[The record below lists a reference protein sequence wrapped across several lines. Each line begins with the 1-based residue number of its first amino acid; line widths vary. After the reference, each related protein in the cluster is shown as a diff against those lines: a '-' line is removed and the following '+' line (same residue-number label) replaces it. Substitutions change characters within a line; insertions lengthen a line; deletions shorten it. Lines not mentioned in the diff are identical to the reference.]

1 MPQGV
6 EVITGLSGIQVK
18 HVEGGEKTLVHAD
31 FVGLRVCR
39 HCSSSKVRLK
49 GHYFR
54 DLKHTRSGNRL
65 ISIRLRVF
73 KLRCQACHRYSMSQV
88 PGVLPRRRATESF
101 RLEVFEKHQAGHTQL
116 HLSKTHAIGQATV
129 ERWYQDFIVYRVKEM
144 STRPCPRVLGIDEHF
159 FTKKQGFA
167 TTFTDLRNGKVFD
180 VTLGRSEISLS
191 RYLSGL
197 KERHR
202 VKIVVIDLSE
212 TYRSIIKKYFP
223 NAKIV
228 TDRFHVVRLINY
240 YFQKIWQ
247 SLDPKSKNNRG
258 LLSLMRR
265 HPWHLSEDQKS
276 MLQKYLDS
284 IQGLA
289 PIYES
294 RTQLLKLMLLKKLSW
309 SEARQKIHEFL
320 QILSHLTD
328 CPLEALKTLGKTLN
342 SWKEEILRMWR
353 VSWNN
358 GMTEGFHTKMEMISR
373 RAYGFRNFQNYRL
386 RVIALCG
393 WDGLIRRW

>member
-1 MPQGV
+1 MPV
-6 EVITGLSGIQVK
+6 EELITGIQDIQVK
-18 HVEGGEKTLVHAD
+18 HVEGEGETIIHAD
-31 FVGLRVCR
+31 YVGVKMCR
-39 HCSSSKVRLK
+39 HCLSGRVRLK
-49 GHYFR
+49 DGYFR

-73 KLRCQACHRYSMSQV
+73 KVKCFDCRRYSVSQV

-101 RLEVFEKHQAGHTQL
+101 RLEVFEKHNGGLTQL
-116 HLSKTHAIGQATV
+116 HLSKTHGIGSATV
-129 ERWYQDFIVYRVKEM
+129 ERWYHDFIVYRVKEM
-144 STRPCPRVLGIDEHF
+144 SSRPCPKVLGIDEHF
-159 FTKKQGFA
+159 FTKKQGYA
-167 TTFTDLRNGKVFD
+167 TTLTDLRNGKVFD
-180 VTLGRSEISLS
+180 VTLGRSEVSLA

-197 KERHR
+197 KDRHR
-202 VKIVVIDLSE
+202 VKIVVMDLSE

-223 NAKIV
+223 NARIV

-240 YFQKIWQ
+240 YFQKVWQ

-265 HPWHLSEDQKS
+265 HPWNLSLEQQHRLK
-276 MLQKYLDS
+276 QYLDS
-284 IQGLA
+284 IAGLS
-289 PIYES
+289 PIYEA
-294 RTQLLKLMLLKKLSW
+294 RTQLLRLMLLKKLSW
-309 SEARQKIHEFL
+309 SEARLHIHDFL
-320 QILSHLTD
+320 KLLNHLNE
-328 CPLEALKTLGKTLN
+328 CPIDLLRTLGKTLD

-373 RAYGFRNFQNYRL
+373 RAFGFRNFQNYRL

-393 WDGLIRRW
+393 WDGLFRRW